1 MGQWPICI
9 YKARSNHQ
17 NAKGLLILYSLPYHC
32 LIYFPISPLTAI
44 TIIIWS
50 PTSYHHIIIK
60 SSPSSY
66 DYHHHDHDHEHDH
79 DHQIITIIIWS
90 PSSYDHQHHMIT
102 SIILSP
108 LSSSSLPLSYADL
121 LGGSLLEE
129 TKELSPN
136 ISLMLFLIFGNLT
149 GWQNYYLFLNILF
162 VSSVGLLT
170 KALW

>member
-1 MGQWPICI
+1 MGQWTICI

-32 LIYFPISPLTAI
+32 LIYFTTVPISPLTAV

-66 DYHHHDHDHEHDH
+66 DHHHHDHDH

-90 PSSYDHQHHMIT
+90 PSLYDHQHHIIT
-102 SIILSP
+102 IIIIIIAIIVCWPAWRLFAWGNQGTQSKHLSDAV
-108 LSSSSLPLSYADL
+108 LDL
-121 LGGSLLEE
+121 
-129 TKELSPN
+129 
-136 ISLMLFLIFGNLT
+136 
-149 GWQNYYLFLNILF
+149 WQ
-162 VSSVGLLT
+162 SDRLT
-170 KALW
+170 KLL